1 MFSFIV
7 GEYRLQQRDVMLQ
20 VRRAVPPAR
29 GERGQPA
36 AAAAAA
42 RAAAAA
48 ARAAAAAAARP
59 RRADPAGTHPCIA
72 FTIHI

>member
-42 RAAAAA
+42 RAA
-48 ARAAAAAAARP
+48 RP

>member
-1 MFSFIV
+1 
-7 GEYRLQQRDVMLQ
+7 MLQ

-42 RAAAAA
+42 RAAA
-48 ARAAAAAAARP
+48 RAARP

>member
-42 RAAAAA
+42 RAAA
-48 ARAAAAAAARP
+48 RAARP

>member
-42 RAAAAA
+42 
-48 ARAAAAAAARP
+48 AAARP